1 MKVKGINKTQMVRDL
16 LKSQPNLKAKEIAQA
31 VGCDV
36 TIVYEQRRIALK
48 QSQMVAKKQGRPAK
62 KKLGRPTK
70 ESIVSASIADA
81 SKVLAELANMYGLLI
96 TFYEG
101 KVQINK
107 ADVDYEC
114 TPADVPAVLGT
125 LAYLNTFTKQD

>member
-31 VGCDV
+31 AGCDV

-48 QSQMVAKKQGRPAK
+48 GKQMVAKKQGRPAK
-62 KKLGRPTK
+62 KKLGRPTT
-70 ESIVSASIADA
+70 ESIVSAGIADA
-81 SKVLAELANMYGLLI
+81 SAVLAELANMYGLLI

-114 TPADVPAVLGT
+114 APADVPAVLGT
-125 LAYLNTFTKQD
+125 LAYLSAFTKQD